1 MHAAENAA
9 SLLSVVVPVYNEAHT
24 IREILGRVARV
35 PIPKAVIVVDDG
47 STDGTTQILRDLEA
61 SPQALTRESGA
72 IPFGF
77 EVVVHE
83 KNRGKGA
90 AIRTGLARVTGDMVI
105 IQDADLEYD
114 PSEYPKLIQPILDGK
129 ADVVYGSRF
138 LGYPRRVLFFWHTV
152 GNRLLT
158 VVSNVFTNL
167 NLTDMATCYK
177 AFHRRVVP
185 SLHLVSKR
193 FGVDAEFTVKVA
205 RGGFRIFEVPVSYFG
220 RSRAEGKKIRLRD
233 GFSALAALV
242 RHSLEPRRILQHSQK
257 PARHDGA

>member
-1 MHAAENAA
+1 MTGWEAF
-9 SLLSVVVPVYNEAHT
+9 SRIILQTVKLSVLIPVYNEART
-24 IREILGRVARV
+24 IDEVLRLVAAVPIDKEIL
-35 PIPKAVIVVDDG
+35 IVDDG
-47 STDGTTQILRDLEA
+47 SSDGTRQILEA
-61 SPQALTRESGA
+61 WNGRAGVRVILHAQ
-72 IPFGF
+72 
-77 EVVVHE
+77 
-83 KNRGKGA
+83 NMGKGRA
-90 AIRTGLARVTGDMVI
+90 VSTAISEARGEI
-105 IQDADLEYD
+105 LLIQDADLEYD
-114 PSEYPKLIQPILDGK
+114 PAEYPRLLKPIEAGR

-138 LGYPRRVLFFWHTV
+138 RGSAENRVQNFWHTV

-177 AFHRRVVP
+177 AFHRRVIP